1 MVCDAIIMR
10 LATEIKA
17 PTGQRKIA
25 HATLTCLSVMTSE
38 DLPQEVHDMSGHS
51 KWATIQHKK
60 GLADAKRGQMFT
72 KLIKEIS
79 VAAKMGGSDPESNA
93 RLRTAILKARADNMP
108 KDNIERA
115 IKERCGEMEG
125 STYYDTDLRKLCPG
139 GCGADHR
146 YPDGQQEQDA
156 ADVRTHADK
165 LGGSLGT
172 SGSVAYMFQSKGV
185 ITYDGETYSE
195 DQILEAALEL
205 GAEDISTSDGVIEVV
220 TDPGDFNAV
229 LEGMQ
234 VAGFTES
241 SAEVSK
247 IADTT
252 VSLDHEKIRKVLKII
267 ERLEE
272 IDDVQ
277 LVSSNLDIPDD
288 FNDEE
293 E

>member
-1 MVCDAIIMR
+1 
-10 LATEIKA
+10 
-17 PTGQRKIA
+17 
-25 HATLTCLSVMTSE
+25 
-38 DLPQEVHDMSGHS
+38 MSGHS
-51 KWATIQHKK
+51 KWATIKHKK
-60 GLADAKRGQMFT
+60 GIADAKRGQKFT

-93 RLRTAILKARADNMP
+93 RLRTAMLKARADNMP

-115 IKERCGEMEG
+115 IKKGAGEMDGSVYYELTYEG
-125 STYYDTDLRKLCPG
+125 YAPG
-139 GCGADHR
+139 GVALIIDTLTDNKNR
-146 YPDGQQEQDA
+146 TA
-156 ADVRTHADK
+156 ADVRSTLTK

-172 SGSVAYMFQSKGV
+172 SGSVAYMFQTKGI
-185 ITYDGETYSE
+185 ITYDGEQYTE
-195 DQILEAALEL
+195 DQILESALEL
-205 GAEDISTSDGVIEVV
+205 GAEDISSSSGVIEVV
-220 TDPGDFNAV
+220 TDPSDFNTV

-234 VAGFTES
+234 GAGFSES

-252 VSLDHEKIRKVLKII
+252 VSLDDEKIRKVLKII

-272 IDDVQ
+272 LDDVQ
-277 LVSSNLDIPDD
+277 QVSSNLDIPDD